1 MQFNQQCLPVSL
13 LGTILYTYINV
24 FMVVNN
30 YKAIGDEYFLVATR
44 FTIARVS
51 LDGSLHQVL
60 ADNLTNA
67 VAIDYN
73 YR

>member
-1 MQFNQQCLPVSL
+1 MAHVWLKL
-13 LGTILYTYINV
+13 LYT
-24 FMVVNN
+24 
-30 YKAIGDEYFLVATR
+30 AIGDEYFLVATR
-44 FTIARVS
+44 FTIAKVS